1 MRRASNSAGWAIL
14 GKLVFLIAT
23 VVAADQLAHA
33 MGFEPCILNSLAD
46 LLARAT
52 GLSDGQCF
60 GLLLLA
66 GTYISFEITRAI
78 AGVFSRR

>member
-1 MRRASNSAGWAIL
+1 MQRNSNSAGWALL

-23 VVAADQLAHA
+23 IVAADQLAHC
-33 MGFEPCILNSLAD
+33 MGFEPCILSSLAD

-52 GLSDGQCF
+52 GLSDAECF

-66 GTYISFEITRAI
+66 GVYISFEITRAL
-78 AGVFSRR
+78 AGVFRHR